1 MSLEE
6 RKIREELE
14 QEVENDL
21 EKEMKDG
28 MYRLAMKLHNLYL
41 HRRER
46 SESRI
51 MGRSIDQQKKQR
63 KSSKNIVS
71 EVNINIKMEGGTKI
85 EIKESKKEDRHNPN
99 PNPNPKPNPNPNP
112 NPKKAYYGRRV
123 KFDWTQSLRS
133 GSENL
138 SVDSKI
144 EGKKLDKLY
153 NNTSVT
159 RKTALLEMGWKF

>member
-41 HRRER
+41 HRKER

-51 MGRSIDQQKKQR
+51 TGQSIDQQRKKQR
-63 KSSKNIVS
+63 KSRKSSIVS

-85 EIKESKKEDRHNPN
+85 EIKESKKEDLH
-99 PNPNPKPNPNPNP
+99 NPNPKPRP
-112 NPKKAYYGRRV
+112 NPKP
-123 KFDWTQSLRS
+123 
-133 GSENL
+133 
-138 SVDSKI
+138 
-144 EGKKLDKLY
+144 
-153 NNTSVT
+153 
-159 RKTALLEMGWKF
+159 